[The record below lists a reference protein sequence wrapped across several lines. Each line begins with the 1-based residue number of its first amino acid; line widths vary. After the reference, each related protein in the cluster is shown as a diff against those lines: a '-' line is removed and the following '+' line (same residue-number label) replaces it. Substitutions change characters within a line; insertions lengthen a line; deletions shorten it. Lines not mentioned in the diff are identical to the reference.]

1 MINLLEDSKLDHLK
15 RHDES
20 GPSEPNR
27 NQIIIKI
34 KPHGQ
39 SFKASWN
46 KNLTLKQSK
55 NAAVIRDRSLDT
67 LPGYVY
73 QLAWFRLRFCT
84 FFLND

>member
-55 NAAVIRDRSLDT
+55 NAAVIRGTIPRRPAWIR
-67 LPGYVY
+67 LPARMV
-73 QLAWFRLRFCT
+73 LAP
-84 FFLND
+84 FLYLFS